1 MNAVLGAEAI
11 DVAATTRLHRTFKA
25 FRDAEGG
32 LFGGEIQA
40 EAAHATKSNSATAGT
55 AGAAGTASGP
65 SSASGGAAAALG
77 VWWDRLCI
85 LGDLMVWSLND
96 IGDHLS
102 KGTFRNL
109 SAPELCR

>member
-32 LFGGEIQA
+32 LFGGDIQA
-40 EAAHATKSNSATAGT
+40 EAAQANKSGSAPAGATSAT
-55 AGAAGTASGP
+55 
-65 SSASGGAAAALG
+65 SATSGGAAAALG